1 MQNLKK
7 VATTKLEC
15 FVDIKATFNMFLE
28 KLLEKLLTIAVIAYK
43 RFLGNSTFYL
53 EGRLNS
59 KSRRVNA

>member
-28 KLLEKLLTIAVIAYK
+28 K
-43 RFLGNSTFYL
+43 F
-53 EGRLNS
+53 
-59 KSRRVNA
+59 